1 MFELV
6 TGSTDMKKP
15 LGVAALAV
23 AILINGHALAAQR
36 SVTLA
41 VDGLTCPS
49 CPYMVKQTLARVPGV
64 SKVTVSFRKK
74 TAVVTF
80 DDGKTNA
87 SELTAATA
95 NLGFPSRVI
104 E

>member
-1 MFELV
+1 
-6 TGSTDMKKP
+6 MKP
-15 LGVAALAV
+15 RVLISAIILLLTPAGYTAAEE
-23 AILINGHALAAQR
+23 R
-36 SVTLA
+36 SVTLK
-41 VDGLTCPS
+41 VDGLTCPT
-49 CPYMVKQTLARVPGV
+49 CPYIVKQTLARVPGV
-64 SKVTVSFRKK
+64 SDVTVSFRKK

>member
-1 MFELV
+1 
-6 TGSTDMKKP
+6 MKKS
-15 LGVAALAV
+15 LGAAAIAA

-41 VDGLTCPS
+41 VDGMTCAS
-49 CPYMVKQTLARVPGV
+49 CPYIVKQTLAAISGV
-64 SKVTVSFRKK
+64 STVMVSFREKK
-74 TAVVTF
+74 ATLTF
-80 DDGKTNA
+80 DDGKTTA

>member
-1 MFELV
+1 MN
-6 TGSTDMKKP
+6 KP
-15 LGVAALAV
+15 LGAAAIAIAV
-23 AILINGHALAAQR
+23 AILINGYALAAQR

-41 VDGLTCPS
+41 VDGMTCAS
-49 CPYMVKQTLARVPGV
+49 CPYIVKQTLAAISGV
-64 SKVTVSFRKK
+64 STVVVSFREKK
-74 TAVVTF
+74 ATVTF

>member
-1 MFELV
+1 MN
-6 TGSTDMKKP
+6 KP
-15 LGVAALAV
+15 LSAAAIAA

-41 VDGLTCPS
+41 VDGMTCVS
-49 CPYMVKQTLARVPGV
+49 CPCIVKQTLAGVPGV
-64 SKVTVSFRKK
+64 SDVTVSFRKK

-80 DDGKTNA
+80 DDSKTNTA
-87 SELTAATA
+87 ALTAATA
-95 NLGFPSRVI
+95 NVGFPSRVI

>member
-1 MFELV
+1 
-6 TGSTDMKKP
+6 MKKT
-15 LGVAALAV
+15 LGAAAIAA

-41 VDGLTCPS
+41 VAGMTCAS

-80 DDGKTNA
+80 DDGKTNT
-87 SELTAATA
+87 SELTAATT